1 MQSHVPLL
9 EGVMVE
15 FKYSTLLA
23 HYSGRLLAP
32 GAHRLGRTKDIY
44 PTADS
49 TLSPGPCI
57 TSGHLQE
64 VDVNTVLHNLPGAC
78 LRRP

>member
-23 HYSGRLLAP
+23 LYTGRLLAP
-32 GAHRLGRTKDIY
+32 GARCLGRTEDIY

-49 TLSPGPCI
+49 TLSLGLCI
-57 TSGHLQE
+57 TSGHTQE
-64 VDVNTVLHNLPGAC
+64 ADVNTTLHNLPGAC